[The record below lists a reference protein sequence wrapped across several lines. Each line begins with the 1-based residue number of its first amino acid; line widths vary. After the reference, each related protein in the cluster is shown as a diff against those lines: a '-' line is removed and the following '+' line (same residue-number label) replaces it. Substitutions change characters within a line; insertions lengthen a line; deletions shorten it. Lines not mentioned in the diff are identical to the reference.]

1 VYLKMSFRGGAAVVE
16 AIRPSGKIR
25 RFELEMRRCRL
36 NFAQLGRAIQVPGP
50 TLAHL
55 RAGRTGATDGG
66 RAVLKLARFFNLTPR
81 DVLAWVDDPIEREL
95 PAVEVP
101 VG

>member
-1 VYLKMSFRGGAAVVE
+1 LKTSFRGGAAVVE

-25 RFELEMRRCRL
+25 RFELEMRRRGF
-36 NFAQLGRAIQVPGP
+36 NFSQLGRALEIPAP

-81 DVLAWVDDPIEREL
+81 DVLEWVPDPLLAEL
-95 PAVEVP
+95 PTLEVP
-101 VG
+101 VR